1 MNKKIENG
9 NRVKGKFGQFIENV
23 KKLQGD
29 PHFLAMGMAIGVF
42 VAMTPLIPF
51 HTVLAVAMAYIFK
64 GSKPAA
70 VLGVW
75 ASNPFTV
82 IFIYLGC
89 YKIGIF
95 FIGNPHQDAAGIRI
109 LVHALEQDI
118 DIYDKFVVFMHFFHT
133 QLKLFIAMIA
143 GGIILGLP
151 AGFVSYFLTK
161 IFVKKIDLQRDKETD
176 KEEIL

>member
-1 MNKKIENG
+1 MNKKIESKNWI
-9 NRVKGKFGQFIENV
+9 KGKFFQFIDNL
-23 KKLQGD
+23 KKLRGD
-29 PHFLAMGMAIGVF
+29 PHYLAMGMAIGVF

-51 HTVLAVAMAYIFK
+51 HTVIAVAMAYIFR
-64 GSKPAA
+64 GSRPAA
-70 VLGVW
+70 ILGVW

-89 YKIGIF
+89 YKIGFF
-95 FIGNPHQDAAGIRI
+95 FIGNLHQNAAGIKM

-118 DIYDKFVVFMHFFHT
+118 DIYEKFIVFMHFFHT

-143 GGIILGLP
+143 GGIVLGLP

-161 IFVKKIDLQRDKETD
+161 TFVKKIDLQRNKGADTK
-176 KEEIL
+176 EIL

>member
-1 MNKKIENG
+1 MNQKIEKKTG
-9 NRVKGKFGQFIENV
+9 FKGKAVQFIERV
-23 KKLQGD
+23 KQLQGD
-29 PHFLAMGMAIGVF
+29 PHYLALGMAIGVF

-51 HTVLAVAMAYIFK
+51 HTVIAVAMAYIFG
-64 GSKPAA
+64 GSRPAA

-95 FIGNPHQDAAGIRI
+95 LMGNPAQDIASIKI
-109 LVHALEQDI
+109 LVHTLEQDV
-118 DIYDKFVVFMHFFHT
+118 DIYEKFIVFMHFFHS

-143 GGIILGLP
+143 GGIVLGLP
-151 AGFVSYFLTK
+151 AGFVSYFFTK
-161 IFVKKIDLQRDKETD
+161 TFVKKIDLQKGKRADTK
-176 KEEIL
+176 EIL

>member
-1 MNKKIENG
+1 MNKEIENR
-9 NRVKGKFGQFIENV
+9 NRVKGKFSQFIEKV
-23 KKLQGD
+23 KKLQGE
-29 PHFLAMGMAIGVF
+29 PHYVAMGMAIGVF
-42 VAMTPLIPF
+42 MAMTPLIPF
-51 HTVLAVAMAYIFK
+51 HTVLAVAMAYIFR

-89 YKIGIF
+89 YKIGVL
-95 FIGNPHQDAAGIRI
+95 FIGNPHQDAAGIKI

-118 DIYDKFVVFMHFFHT
+118 DIYEKFVIFMNFFHT

-143 GGIILGLP
+143 GGIVLGLP

-161 IFVKKIDLQRDKETD
+161 TFVKKINLQRDKRADTKET
-176 KEEIL
+176 L